1 MKSKAGNFSRKI
13 SLTQEGM
20 LWVLGERWCT
30 LSTHTLVIMEKVT
43 NTMVNIRYLPIR
55 GTSNEVGGT
64 IFEIKSKNTVRAR
77 RTEMQ
82 RVIFSPQSEGK

>member
-1 MKSKAGNFSRKI
+1 MKSKAGSLTRNI

-20 LWVLGERWCT
+20 VWVLGERWCT
-30 LSTHTLVIMEKVT
+30 FSTQTLVMMEKVT
-43 NTMVNIRYLPIR
+43 STMVNIRYLPIR
-55 GTSNEVGGT
+55 GTSSEVGGT
-64 IFEIKSKNTVRAR
+64 IFEIKSKNTVRAK